1 MYLCGM
7 VRILYQNSDEESMT
21 EVEYGFEINKF
32 LAVRSKMWEGGELLV
47 TPKSVNTSFEKCCGL
62 LRILKKW
69 PVLQVLTQDR
79 KTTTICKKWCVM
91 VTSDFLKQSFYI
103 RLFLKRAHWLNSKSE
118 APLLTLKEINP
129 PINRYFQVAGTLSDL
144 YLHWCSCPLATEAA
158 AADVHNKCYISFVTI
173 TWVTC
178 GISCNS
184 KSVSEWFFSFSTTV
198 TYIDFLGGV
207 MKRLGRSKAFFWV
220 WERGGVCQLFQTH
233 RL

>member
-103 RLFLKRAHWLNSKSE
+103 RLFLKRAH
-118 APLLTLKEINP
+118 
-129 PINRYFQVAGTLSDL
+129 
-144 YLHWCSCPLATEAA
+144 
-158 AADVHNKCYISFVTI
+158 
-173 TWVTC
+173 
-178 GISCNS
+178 
-184 KSVSEWFFSFSTTV
+184 
-198 TYIDFLGGV
+198 
-207 MKRLGRSKAFFWV
+207 
-220 WERGGVCQLFQTH
+220 
-233 RL
+233 